1 LLGDTFSASD
11 AEQWGLV
18 HRVVADGSAAAEGVA
33 LARTLAAGPST
44 AHRETKALLRSAA
57 TTALAAAL
65 ERESVVQ
72 RRLGTTDD
80 HHEAVTAF
88 LERRGP
94 VFRGR

>member
-1 LLGDTFSASD
+1 
-11 AEQWGLV
+11 
-18 HRVVADGSAAAEGVA
+18 
-33 LARTLAAGPST
+33 AGPT
-44 AHRETKALLRSAA
+44 AAHRETKALLRSAA
-57 TTALAAAL
+57 TTALPAAL

-72 RRLGTTDD
+72 RRLGGTDD